1 MISVTWGLLETSS
14 SSDPTSIPTWS
25 AFYILRK
32 VTPLNVFIEAFLK
45 AMELL
50 VSFDSELYG
59 VIFLSVRVSLTA
71 VLIASFIAIPTS
83 IAIALGEFW
92 GKSFVIN
99 VINTF
104 MSLPPVVVGLIVY
117 IMFSNSTGLFPDIRL
132 LYTTTAMIIAQVL
145 LAIPIISGLTIVA
158 VRGVDKHIRNTAIS
172 IGVTPFQLVLLIVRE
187 ARYAISAAVLAG
199 FGRLMAEVGAVMMV
213 GGNIRYQTRV
223 MTTSIALQKSMGEF
237 QQALALGMI
246 LLMVS
251 FLVTAIVDMIRN
263 GREMAH

>member
-1 MISVTWGLLETSS
+1 ME
-14 SSDPTSIPTWS
+14 
-25 AFYILRK
+25 
-32 VTPLNVFIEAFLK
+32 VFTEAFLK
-45 AMELL
+45 AIELL

-59 VIFLSVRVSLTA
+59 IIFLSVKVSLIA
-71 VLIASFIAIPTS
+71 VVIASLLAIPLS

-92 GKSFVIN
+92 GKSVVIN

-104 MSLPPVVVGLIVY
+104 MSLPPVVVGLVVY
-117 IMFSNSTGLFPDIRL
+117 ILLSNKTGIFPDIRL

-145 LAIPIISGLTIVA
+145 LAIPIVSGLTIVA
-158 VRGVDKHIRNTAIS
+158 VRGVDRHIRNTAIS
-172 IGVTPFQLVLLIVRE
+172 IGVTRLQLVLLIVRE

-246 LLMVS
+246 LLIVS
-251 FLVTAIVDMIRN
+251 FLITAAVDLIRN

>member
-1 MISVTWGLLETSS
+1 M
-14 SSDPTSIPTWS
+14 D
-25 AFYILRK
+25 
-32 VTPLNVFIEAFLK
+32 VFAEAFMK
-45 AMELL
+45 ALELL
-50 VSFDSELYG
+50 ISFDGELYG
-59 VIFLSVRVSLTA
+59 VIFLSVKVSLTA
-71 VLIASFIAIPTS
+71 VVIASLIAIPLS

-92 GKSFVIN
+92 GKTFVIN

-117 IMFSNSTGLFPDIRL
+117 ILLSNQTGLFPDVRL
-132 LYTTTAMIIAQVL
+132 LYTTTAMIIAQVF

-158 VRGVDKHIRNTAIS
+158 VRGVDRHIRNTAIS
-172 IGVTPFQLVLLIVRE
+172 IGVTPFQLIWLIVRE
-187 ARYAISAAVLAG
+187 ARYALSAAVLAG

-251 FLVTAIVDMIRN
+251 FLITAGVDVIRN
-263 GREMAH
+263 RKELAR